1 MQYTASKIR
10 WRHLETLAGTL
21 PIRLDLPAD
30 LFARIQEAADR
41 SDQPIESVLVES
53 LALLFGV
60 PPVDWDHLM
69 TTLETL
75 TDAQLWALV
84 YRRIAWVAG
93 ARLRELTTRGK
104 QAGLSDEEQAE
115 LAALIDEADRMTL
128 LRSHALLVL
137 QQRGYHVQDQLQL
150 GA

>member
-1 MQYTASKIR
+1 M
-10 WRHLETLAGTL
+10 AGTL
-21 PIRLDLPAD
+21 PIRLDLPAE

-41 SDQPIESVLVES
+41 SDRPIESVLVES

-60 PPVDWDHLM
+60 PPTDWDQIM
-69 TTLETL
+69 ETLESL

-84 YRRIAWVAG
+84 YRRMAWISG
-93 ARLRELTTRGK
+93 ARLRELTARGK
-104 QAGLSDEEQAE
+104 HALLSDEEQAE

-128 LRSHALLVL
+128 LRSHAFLAL
-137 QQRGYHVQDQLQL
+137 QQRGYRIQDQLQL